1 MELVDRIQVIM
12 KVNQLTAAQLAE
24 EIGVQRSN
32 VSHVL
37 SGRNKPSFEFLNKL
51 LMRYPK
57 VNAHWLIT
65 GKSREVEESESPRL
79 KSEESDST
87 NNAPKHISLDSGE
100 QTVERI
106 VIFFSDG
113 TFASYDSAPRKS

>member
-1 MELVDRIQVIM
+1 MELIERIQVIM

-65 GKSREVEESESPRL
+65 GKSQEAESNESPKENSTERESDLKVVEE
-79 KSEESDST
+79 KAINSDGG
-87 NNAPKHISLDSGE
+87 L
-100 QTVERI
+100 ERI
-106 VIFFSDG
+106 VIFYRDG
-113 TFASYDSAPRKS
+113 TFKSYDSGGGDD

>member
-1 MELVDRIQVIM
+1 MELIERIQVIM

-65 GKSREVEESESPRL
+65 GKSQESESNDSPKENPKEHL
-79 KSEESDST
+79 SDSKVVEEKT
-87 NNAPKHISLDSGE
+87 IYNDEG
-100 QTVERI
+100 VERI
-106 VIFFSDG
+106 VIFYRDG
-113 TFASYDSAPRKS
+113 TFRSYDSGSHDS

>member
-65 GKSREVEESESPRL
+65 GKSKETESNDSPKENPQQRETEAKVVEEKAIHTDE
-79 KSEESDST
+79 
-87 NNAPKHISLDSGE
+87 G
-100 QTVERI
+100 VERI
-106 VIFFSDG
+106 VIFYRDG
-113 TFASYDSAPRKS
+113 TFKSYDSGGRDS